1 MIVTVNRETLSQI
14 KNSRLAAY
22 ASMYVQI
29 YEDFMRQVAQMGLE
43 IEPESDRPQV
53 VALQEKIRQKGAA
66 FRNDDKSI
74 YLNQIS
80 PACVGCQ
87 TGVGSATFFVSL
99 RCHRECFYCFNP
111 NQEDY
116 DFFQTHQRN
125 VTDELKQVH
134 AAGQKIKHLALTGGE
149 PLLHKREAA
158 EFFSYA
164 SEHFPTT
171 YKRLYTTG
179 DHADAETLKQ
189 LANAGL
195 DEIRLS
201 IRMHDLERGH
211 RHIFERVALAQ
222 RYIPYVMI
230 EMPVLPGT
238 LDAMKDVLVELER
251 LKLYSIN
258 LLEFCFPLGNAE
270 AFKTRGYRLKQQPF
284 RVLYDYWYAGGLPV
298 AGSELECLE
307 LIEFALDQH
316 MTMGVHYCSLEN
328 KHTGQIYQQ
337 NFNQPKPPTA
347 YFSNRD
353 YFLKS
358 AKVFG
363 ADISKVLK
371 RFKQTGY
378 TGYSTN
384 RQYDYVEFHVDQISA
399 LRDLEIEI
407 GISSSVFET
416 RADGS
421 YVRELQVDLTHSQN
435 FDLTNDV

>member
-1 MIVTVNRETLSQI
+1 MIIAVNRETLSQI
-14 KNSRLAAY
+14 RNPAFAAY
-22 ASMYVQI
+22 ASMYVEI
-29 YEDFMRQVAQMGLE
+29 YEGFMRQ
-43 IEPESDRPQV
+43 IEQLGVEVEPASDRPQV
-53 VALQEKIRQKGAA
+53 LARMEQIRRKGAK

-80 PACVGCQ
+80 PACVACQ

-99 RCHRECFYCFNP
+99 QCHRDCFYCFNP
-111 NQEDY
+111 NQQNYDY
-116 DFFQTHQRN
+116 FQAYQRDL
-125 VTDELKQVH
+125 VAELKQVH
-134 AAGQKIKHLALTGGE
+134 DAGQKIKQLALTGGE
-149 PLLHKREAA
+149 PLVHKPETFD
-158 EFFSYA
+158 FFRYA

-189 LANAGL
+189 LASAGL

-201 IRMHDLERGH
+201 IRMHDLEKGH
-211 RHIFERVALAQ
+211 RHIFDRVALAQ
-222 RYIPYVMI
+222 SYIPKVMI

-238 LDAMKDVLVELER
+238 LDAMKDILLELER
-251 LKLYSIN
+251 LNLYSIN
-258 LLEFCFPLGNAE
+258 LLEFCFPLTNAQ

-307 LIEFALDQH
+307 LIEFALDQQ

-328 KHTGQIYQQ
+328 KYTGQIYQQ
-337 NFNQPKPPTA
+337 NFNQPKPTTA

-363 ADISKVLK
+363 ADIPKVLK
-371 RFKQTGY
+371 QFKR
-378 TGYSTN
+378 TGYSSYSTN
-384 RQYDYVEFHVDQISA
+384 PHYDYIEFHVDQINTLSD
-399 LRDLEIEI
+399 RDIEV
-407 GISSSVFET
+407 GISSSVIET
-416 RADGS
+416 RTDGQ
-421 YVRELQVDLTHSQN
+421 YVRELQVDLTHSRN
-435 FDLTNDV
+435 FDLAHDL